1 MSSTETKTTWL
12 VTGAAR
18 GMGTEIAHAALRAGH
33 QVVAT
38 GRTPK
43 SVRDA
48 LGGHENLFV
57 HELDVTDHQ
66 SAERA
71 VQASIDRFAR
81 IDVLVNNAG
90 NFYAGFFEELSP
102 EQVRAQIETNLFGPM
117 IVTRVVLPVMRAQRS
132 GLLIAISSSAGLIGL
147 PFCTAYSA
155 AKFGV
160 EGFMESLA
168 PEIAPFDIRTMLVEP
183 GSFRT
188 ELLQPESTS
197 YAKASIDDYGD
208 RTDETIAAWQGR
220 NGQQPGDPAKFARA
234 LVQLVDSDQPPQRWV
249 AGADIVI
256 AAEQKA
262 HTLLEQIDAH
272 RELSSSLAHDIGHG
286 TAVENN

>member
-1 MSSTETKTTWL
+1 MPSTETKTTWL

-18 GMGTEIAHAALRAGH
+18 GMGAEIATAALRAGH

-38 GRTPK
+38 GRTQE
-43 SVRDA
+43 SVA
-48 LGGHENLFV
+48 HTLGEHENLFV
-57 HELDVTDHQ
+57 TELDVTDQQ

-117 IVTRVVLPVMRAQRS
+117 IVTRAVLPVMRAQRS
-132 GLLIAISSSAGLIGL
+132 GLLIVISSSAGLIGL

-168 PEIAPFDIRTMLVEP
+168 PEVAPFNIQTMLVEP

-188 ELLQPESTS
+188 GLLQPESTN
-197 YAKASIDDYGD
+197 YAEPSIGDYGD
-208 RTDETIAAWQGR
+208 RTEQTIAAWESR
-220 NGQQPGDPAKFARA
+220 NGQQPGDPTKLARA
-234 LVQLVDSDQPPQRWV
+234 LIQLADSDQPPQRWV
-249 AGADIVI
+249 AGADIVT

-262 HTLLEQIDAH
+262 HTLLEQINAH
-272 RELSSSLAHDIGHG
+272 RDLSSSLAHDNG
-286 TAVENN
+286 